1 MEDAA
6 TYTYKLTM
14 TVVVCNFCKMEAFR
28 IQDEPDEG
36 MPGDKATLADSIR
49 RALADEIFSGEIEI
63 NHRLD
68 EQELADRFKVSRTPV
83 REALRQLAT
92 AGLVEI
98 KPRRGAVVVPS
109 DPELIGQAF
118 EAAAELEALAAGK
131 AAMRA
136 SLSEMVDLQELFEVC
151 DAAVNAEGPE
161 RYSSAN
167 REFHDRIGELSGN
180 VSLVAA
186 TRIVRI
192 QTAPFQRARF
202 SQLDERRQSQ
212 TEHAEILSAICR
224 QDSDAAARAMK
235 EHILRA
241 SLYAISRKR
250 THGDKL

>member
-1 MEDAA
+1 
-6 TYTYKLTM
+6 M
-14 TVVVCNFCKMEAFR
+14 TVYK
-28 IQDEPDEG
+28 IQNEPLEG
-36 MPGDKATLADSIR
+36 SAEDKATLADSIR
-49 RALADEIFSGEIEI
+49 RVLADEIFSGEIKI

-68 EQELADRFKVSRTPV
+68 EQDLADRFKVSRTPV

-136 SLSEMVDLQELFEVC
+136 SLSEMVDLQELFENC
-151 DAAVNAEGPE
+151 EAAVEAAGSEP
-161 RYSSAN
+161 YSSAN
-167 REFHDRIGELSGN
+167 RKFHDKIGELSGN

-192 QTAPFQRARF
+192 QTAPYQRARF
-202 SQLDERRQSQ
+202 SQPDERRQSQ
-212 TEHAEILSAICR
+212 SEHAEILNAICR
-224 QDSDAAARAMK
+224 QDSVAAVRAMK

-250 THGDKL
+250 TGGSDV

>member
-1 MEDAA
+1 M
-6 TYTYKLTM
+6 YTYKLTIA
-14 TVVVCNFCKMEAFR
+14 VVVCNFCEMEAFK
-28 IQDEPDEG
+28 IQEEPEEEL
-36 MPGDKATLADSIR
+36 PGDKATLADSIR

>member
-1 MEDAA
+1 MSIIKIQESPENGFPED
-6 TYTYKLTM
+6 KS
-14 TVVVCNFCKMEAFR
+14 
-28 IQDEPDEG
+28 
-36 MPGDKATLADSIR
+36 TLADSIR
-49 RALADEIFSGEIEI
+49 RTLADEIFSGEIKI

-68 EQELADRFKVSRTPV
+68 EQDLANRFNVSRTPV

-118 EAAAELEALAAGK
+118 EAAAELEALAARK

-136 SLSEMVDLQELFEVC
+136 SLSEMVDLQELFETC
-151 DAAVNAEGPE
+151 DAAVSADGPE
-161 RYSSAN
+161 QYSSAN
-167 REFHDRIGELSGN
+167 RRFHDKIGELSGN

-192 QTAPFQRARF
+192 QTAPYQRARF
-202 SQLDERRQSQ
+202 SQEDERRQSQ
-212 TEHAEILSAICR
+212 SEHAEILNAICR
-224 QDSDAAARAMK
+224 QDADAAARTMK

-241 SLYAISRKR
+241 SLYSISRKR
-250 THGDKL
+250 TNGNNI